1 MILMYQLLA
10 DVSADWFWWDNT
22 PFFLGIDIDIVMQYL
37 LIYYMILCTKWD
49 NSDSLSTDWC
59 PGKFLLVSYGY
70 SQADRG
76 STTDISS
83 NFLGVRTWHQVVM
96 ACYGSACANK
106 PTNWSSFGYGSI
118 PIDTFLMGWTSI
130 YQLFWGSLG
139 TRVLT
144 HPHFMVHYPRMGV
157 QIFRHNRS
165 GILKENQ
172 ELIVRAWSDFF
183 GISSRLYLQEVQGE
197 FKWWSEKREY
207 NLVGG
212 LNPTP
217 LKNDENMS
225 SSQLGW
231 WHSIPNCFWKNPLK
245 SIKPPES
252 INPNCFWKVIKF
264 HGSRH
269 HQPAIRAAGTQPVP
283 WTPMF
288 TRPSGP

>member
-1 MILMYQLLA
+1 MASGGYGMLWLSLCQQTYKLVIIWVWVNTYRYIFNGMNIHLPAILGFTRYQGF
-10 DVSADWFWWDNT
+10 DPS
-22 PFFLGIDIDIVMQYL
+22 PFHG
-37 LIYYMILCTKWD
+37 
-49 NSDSLSTDWC
+49 SLSQNGGPNFQTQPQWNSERES
-59 PGKFLLVSYGY
+59 G
-70 SQADRG
+70 ADRTG
-76 STTDISS
+76 VEWFFW
-83 NFLGVRTWHQVVM
+83 NFL
-96 ACYGSACANK
+96 
-106 PTNWSSFGYGSI
+106 SS
-118 PIDTFLMGWTSI
+118 L
-130 YQLFWGSLG
+130 
-139 TRVLT
+139 
-144 HPHFMVHYPRMGV
+144 
-157 QIFRHNRS
+157 
-165 GILKENQ
+165 
-172 ELIVRAWSDFF
+172 
-183 GISSRLYLQEVQGE
+183 SSRSPRW